1 MKVPE
6 RTTFLSTLLTKASS
20 CYGKEVDDVSVSK
33 SVTMEAILDSEL
45 FRKVTTGL
53 KDPYRDISSKFG
65 YLECRSSVE
74 EIINASANQRPGQQL
89 EFQIAS
95 KKIITLVLKNL
106 RKNIGDN
113 GLVASHSVNL
123 ENKSRKKIKVYFRG
137 QKFENIKKTSIEIPE
152 NEYQAPVI
160 RTN

>member
-53 KDPYRDISSKFG
+53 KDPYRDISSKSG

-95 KKIITLVLKNL
+95 KKIITLLKNL

-123 ENKSRKKIKVYFRG
+123 ENMSRKK
-137 QKFENIKKTSIEIPE
+137 
-152 NEYQAPVI
+152 
-160 RTN
+160 